1 MMVMMVTMLVR
12 VLSLMTLFI
21 IEQVALDLFIF
32 DLLLSVIITM
42 AVSMSM
48 TVAVTVTM
56 MMLVSMVAMVMVVFV
71 LTAKMVVSIT

>member
-1 MMVMMVTMLVR
+1 MMVMMMTMLVR

-32 DLLLSVIITM
+32 NLFLGVIVTM
-42 AVSMSM
+42 AMAM
-48 TVAVTVTM
+48 TVAM
-56 MMLVSMVAMVMVVFV
+56 MMLVSMVTMVMVVLV

>member
-32 DLLLSVIITM
+32 NLFLGVIVTM
-42 AVSMSM
+42 AMAM
-48 TVAVTVTM
+48 TVAM
-56 MMLVSMVAMVMVVFV
+56 MMLVSMVTMVMVVFV
-71 LTAKMVVSIT
+71 LTTKMVVSIT